1 MNRYPWWVNLLLAAV
16 LVLGVLFALP
26 NVYGTD
32 PALQVSGQRGRV
44 VDAEAQRQVREAL
57 QAAGLTPRAISATE
71 EGLTVR
77 FADTDQQLEAQDV
90 VRGRLGP
97 DYTVALNLVS
107 AAPDWLDAVGAQPMF
122 LGLDL
127 RGGVHFLL
135 EVDTAAAVRAAEDR
149 LVDDLRQLLREQRL
163 RYEWVRRVAEPG
175 GASGVEV
182 RLRADTDV
190 AQARQL
196 IERTHPELV
205 LETAADDAQRLIGRL
220 GDAYL
225 REVRR
230 LALQQNITTL
240 RNRVNELGVA
250 EPIVQQQGDSRIIVQ
265 LPGVQDTARAKEVLG
280 ATATLEF
287 KLVDEEHDLGA
298 ALAGRVPPGSRLYPM
313 REGGQILLKDRAIL
327 TGEYITD
334 AASGF
339 DQQSGGAVVH
349 VSLDGRGAGI
359 FERVTGDNIGRRL
372 AVVFIENK
380 TDTIRQPDGTLERRN
395 RRTEEVIT
403 APVIQDRLGR
413 RFQITGMDNARE
425 ARDLALLLR
434 AGSLAAPLAIVEE
447 RTVGPSLG
455 RENIDKG
462 ERAVLMALVLVVLF
476 MAVRYRTLGMIANV
490 ALAGNLVLI
499 VAVMSL
505 LQATLTLPG
514 IAGIVLTL
522 GMAVDANVLINE
534 RIREEL
540 RNGNSPQ
547 ASIAAG
553 YDRAFGTILDANVT
567 TLLAGLLLFIFG
579 SGPVKGFA
587 VTLSIGIVTTVFT
600 AVFVSRALVN
610 LIQPRGRRA
619 AAAARS

>member
-16 LVLGVLFALP
+16 LVLGALFALP

-32 PALQVSGQRGRV
+32 PALQISGQRGRV
-44 VDAEAQRQVREAL
+44 VDADAQREVSDAL
-57 QAAGLTPRAISATE
+57 QAAGLQARAIAITD

-90 VRGRLGP
+90 VRARLGS
-97 DYTVALNLVS
+97 DYTVALNLVP
-107 AAPDWLDAVGAQPMF
+107 AAPPWLGALGAQPMF

-163 RYEWVRRVAEPG
+163 RYEWARRVAEPDG
-175 GASGVEV
+175 SSAVEV

-190 AQARQL
+190 AQAQQL

-205 LETAADDAQRLIGRL
+205 VETASGDAQRLIGRL

-230 LALQQNITTL
+230 LALQQNMTTL

-250 EPIVQQQGDSRIIVQ
+250 EPVVQQQGDSRIIVQ

-287 KLVDEEHDLGA
+287 KLVDEEHDLGSA
-298 ALAGRVPPGSRLYPM
+298 VAGRVPPGSRLYPT
-313 REGGQILLKDRAIL
+313 RDGGQILLKDRAIL

-339 DQQSGGAVVH
+339 DQQSAGAVVH

-380 TDTIRQPDGTLERRN
+380 TDTVRQPDGTLERRN

-455 RENIDKG
+455 RENIEKG
-462 ERAVLMALVLVVLF
+462 ERAVLMALLLVVLF
-476 MAVRYRTLGMIANV
+476 MAVRYRTLGMMANV

-499 VAVMSL
+499 VAIMSL

-553 YDRAFGTILDANVT
+553 YARAFGTILDANVT

-619 AAAARS
+619 ASAARS

>member
-1 MNRYPWWVNLLLAAV
+1 MNRYPWWANLLIA
-16 LVLGVLFALP
+16 LVLALGGLYALP
-26 NVYGTD
+26 NLYGTD
-32 PALQVSGQRGRV
+32 PALQISGLRGRA
-44 VDAEAQRQVREAL
+44 VDAAVTEQITAAL
-57 QAAGLTPRAISATE
+57 KATNAPAKSVSLTDDGLT
-71 EGLTVR
+71 LR
-77 FADTDQQLEAQDV
+77 FADTDQQLKAQDA
-90 VRGRLGP
+90 VRAILGQ
-97 DYTVALNLVS
+97 DYTVALNLVP
-107 AAPDWLDAVGAQPMF
+107 AAPAWLSAIGAQPMF

-127 RGGVHFLL
+127 RGGVHFLM
-135 EVDTAAAVRAAEDR
+135 EVDTASAVRAAEER
-149 LVDDLRQLLREQRL
+149 LVDDLRQLLREDKL
-163 RYEWVRRVAEPG
+163 RYEWVRRVAEG
-175 GASGVEV
+175 EQSGVEL
-182 RLRADTDV
+182 RLRGAEDV
-190 AQARQL
+190 SRARAL
-196 IERTHPELV
+196 ITRSHPELV
-205 LETAADDAQRLIGRL
+205 IDTATDDGQRLIGRL
-220 GDAYL
+220 GDAY
-225 REVRR
+225 RIEVRR

-287 KLVDEEHDLGA
+287 KLVDEEHDLAA
-298 ALAGRVPPGSRLYPM
+298 ALAGRVPPGARLYPM
-313 REGGQILLKDRAIL
+313 RAGGQILVKDRAIL

-339 DQQSGGAVVH
+339 DQQNGGAVVH

-359 FERVTGDNIGRRL
+359 FERVTGENIGRRL

-380 TDTIRQPDGTLERRN
+380 TDTVRGADGKLERRS

-413 RFQITGMDNARE
+413 RFQITGMNNARE

-447 RTVGPSLG
+447 RTIGPSLG
-455 RENIDKG
+455 KENIDKG
-462 ERAVLMALVLVVLF
+462 VRAVIAALALVVLF
-476 MAVRYRTLGMIANV
+476 MAIRYHTLGMIADL
-490 ALAGNLVLI
+490 ALVGNLLLI
-499 VAVMSL
+499 LAIMSL

-534 RIREEL
+534 RVREER

-567 TLLAGLLLFIFG
+567 TLLAGVLLFIFG

-600 AVFVSRALVN
+600 AVFVSRAMVN

-619 AAAARS
+619 AAVARG

>member
-1 MNRYPWWVNLLLAAV
+1 MNRYPWWANLLLAAV

-32 PALQVSGQRGRV
+32 PALQISGQRGRV
-44 VDAEAQRQVREAL
+44 VDADAQREVSDAL
-57 QAAGLTPRAISATE
+57 QAAGLQARAIAITD

-90 VRGRLGP
+90 VRGRLGS
-97 DYTVALNLVS
+97 DYTVALNLVP

-149 LVDDLRQLLREQRL
+149 LVDDLRQLLREERL
-163 RYEWVRRVAEPG
+163 RYEWARRVAEPDG
-175 GASGVEV
+175 SSGVEV

-190 AQARQL
+190 AQAQQL

-205 LETAADDAQRLIGRL
+205 LETAAGDAQRLIGRL

-230 LALQQNITTL
+230 LALQQNMTTL

-250 EPIVQQQGDSRIIVQ
+250 EPVVQQQGDSRIIVQ

-298 ALAGRVPPGSRLYPM
+298 AVAGRVPPGSRLYPT
-313 REGGQILLKDRAIL
+313 RDGGQILLKDRAIL

-339 DQQSGGAVVH
+339 DQQSAGAVVH

-455 RENIDKG
+455 RENIEKG
-462 ERAVLMALVLVVLF
+462 ERAVLMALLLVVLF
-476 MAVRYRTLGMIANV
+476 MAVRYRTLGMMANI

-619 AAAARS
+619 AAARS

>member
-1 MNRYPWWVNLLLAAV
+1 MNRYPWWANLLIA
-16 LVLGVLFALP
+16 LVLAVGALYALP
-26 NVYGTD
+26 NWYGTD
-32 PALQVSGQRGRV
+32 PALQISGQRGRA
-44 VDAEAQRQVREAL
+44 VDAVTTEKITAAL
-57 QAAGLTPRAISATE
+57 KGVGVSPKLLTPSADGVT
-71 EGLTVR
+71 LR
-77 FADTDQQLEAQDV
+77 FVDTDQQLKAQDA
-90 VRGRLGP
+90 VRDALGQ
-97 DYTVALNLVS
+97 DYTVALNLVP
-107 AAPDWLDAVGAQPMF
+107 AAPLWLSGIGAQPMF

-127 RGGVHFLL
+127 RGGVHFLM
-135 EVDTAAAVRAAEDR
+135 EVDTASAVRAAEER
-149 LVDDLRQLLREQRL
+149 LVDDLRQLLREDKL
-163 RYEWVRRVAEPG
+163 RYEWVRRVAEG
-175 GASGVEV
+175 ETSGVEL
-182 RLRADTDV
+182 RLRAVADV
-190 AQARQL
+190 AKAQAL
-196 IERTHPELV
+196 IVRTHPELV
-205 LETAADDAQRLIGRL
+205 VDTAADDGQRLIGRL
-220 GDAYL
+220 GDPY
-225 REVRR
+225 RIEVRR

-287 KLVDEEHDLGA
+287 KLVDEEHDLSA
-298 ALAGRVPPGSRLYPM
+298 ALAGRVPPGSRLYPL
-313 REGGQILLKDRAIL
+313 RAGGQILIKDRAIL

-359 FERVTGDNIGRRL
+359 FERVTGENVGRRL
-372 AVVFIENK
+372 AVVFIENT
-380 TDTIRQPDGTLERRN
+380 TDTVRGADGKLERRS

-447 RTVGPSLG
+447 RTIGPSLG
-455 RENIDKG
+455 KENIEKG
-462 ERAVLMALVLVVLF
+462 ERAVLAALLLVVLF
-476 MAVRYRTLGMIANV
+476 MAIRYRTLGMIANL
-490 ALAGNLVLI
+490 ALVGNLLLI
-499 VAVMSL
+499 LAVMSL

-534 RIREEL
+534 RIREER

-553 YDRAFGTILDANVT
+553 YARAFGTILDANVT

-600 AVFVSRALVN
+600 AVFVTRAMVN
-610 LIQPRGRRA
+610 LIQPRARRV
-619 AAAARS
+619 AAAARG

>member
-1 MNRYPWWVNLLLAAV
+1 MNRYPWWANLLIA
-16 LVLGVLFALP
+16 LVLAVGALYALP
-26 NVYGTD
+26 NWYGTD
-32 PALQVSGQRGRV
+32 PALQISGQRGRA
-44 VDAEAQRQVREAL
+44 VDAVTTEKITAAL
-57 QAAGLTPRAISATE
+57 KGVGVSPKSLTPSADGVT
-71 EGLTVR
+71 LR
-77 FADTDQQLEAQDV
+77 FVDTDQQLKAQDA
-90 VRGRLGP
+90 VRAALGQ
-97 DYTVALNLVS
+97 DYTVALNLVP
-107 AAPDWLDAVGAQPMF
+107 AAPVWLSGLGAQPMF

-127 RGGVHFLL
+127 RGGVHFLM
-135 EVDTAAAVRAAEDR
+135 EVDTASAVRAAEER
-149 LVDDLRQLLREQRL
+149 LVDDLRQLLREDKL
-163 RYEWVRRVAEPG
+163 RYEWVRRVAEG
-175 GASGVEV
+175 ETSGVEL
-182 RLRADTDV
+182 RLRSVADV
-190 AQARQL
+190 AKAQAL
-196 IERTHPELV
+196 IVRTHPELV
-205 LETAADDAQRLIGRL
+205 VDTAADDGQRLIGRL
-220 GDAYL
+220 GDPY
-225 REVRR
+225 RIEVRR

-287 KLVDEEHDLGA
+287 KLVDEEHDLSA
-298 ALAGRVPPGSRLYPM
+298 ALAGRVPPGSRLYPL
-313 REGGQILLKDRAIL
+313 RAGGQILIKDRAIL

-359 FERVTGDNIGRRL
+359 FERVTGENVGRRL
-372 AVVFIENK
+372 AVVFIENT
-380 TDTIRQPDGTLERRN
+380 TDTVRGADGKLERRS

-447 RTVGPSLG
+447 RTIGPSLG
-455 RENIDKG
+455 KENIEKG
-462 ERAVLMALVLVVLF
+462 ERAVLAALLLVVLF
-476 MAVRYRTLGMIANV
+476 MAIRYRTLGLIANL
-490 ALAGNLVLI
+490 ALVGNLLLI
-499 VAVMSL
+499 LAVMSL

-534 RIREEL
+534 RIREEQ

-553 YDRAFGTILDANVT
+553 YARAFGTILDANVT

-600 AVFVSRALVN
+600 AVFVTRAMVN
-610 LIQPRGRRA
+610 LIQPRARRV
-619 AAAARS
+619 AAAARG

>member
-1 MNRYPWWVNLLLAAV
+1 MNRYPWWANLLIA
-16 LVLGVLFALP
+16 LVLLLGALYALP
-26 NVYGTD
+26 NLYGTD
-32 PALQVSGQRGRV
+32 PALQISGQRGRV
-44 VDAEAQRQVREAL
+44 VDDGTAQQVIAAL
-57 QAAGLTPRAISATE
+57 KAAGVPEKASALADGSLT
-71 EGLTVR
+71 LR
-77 FADTDQQLEAQDV
+77 FVDTDQQLKAQDA
-90 VRGRLGP
+90 VRDALGQ
-97 DYTVALNLVS
+97 DYTVALNLVP
-107 AAPDWLDAVGAQPMF
+107 AAPGWLTALRAQPMF

-127 RGGVHFLL
+127 RGGVHFLM
-135 EVDTAAAVRAAEDR
+135 EVDTASAVRAAEER
-149 LVDDLRQLLREQRL
+149 LVDDLRQSLREEKL
-163 RYEWVRRVAEPG
+163 RYEWVRRVAEG
-175 GASGVEV
+175 EASGVEL
-182 RLRADTDV
+182 RLRNADDV
-190 AQARQL
+190 AKARAL
-196 IERTHPELV
+196 IARTHAELV
-205 LETAADDAQRLIGRL
+205 VDTVGEDGQRLIGRL
-220 GDAYL
+220 SDPYRIEL
-225 REVRR
+225 RRM
-230 LALQQNITTL
+230 ALQQNITTL

-287 KLVDEEHDLGA
+287 KLVDEEHDLAG
-298 ALAGRVPPGSRLYPM
+298 ALAGRVPPGSRLYPL
-313 REGGQILLKDRAIL
+313 RAGGQILIKDRAIL

-349 VSLDGRGAGI
+349 VSLDARGASI
-359 FERVTGDNIGRRL
+359 FERVTGENVGRRL

-380 TDTIRQPDGTLERRN
+380 TDTVRIPDGTVERRN

-447 RTVGPSLG
+447 RTIGPSLG
-455 RENIDKG
+455 KENIDKG
-462 ERAVLMALVLVVLF
+462 VRAVIAALALVVLF
-476 MAVRYRTLGMIANV
+476 MAVRYRTLGMIANL
-490 ALAGNLVLI
+490 ALVGNLLLI
-499 VAVMSL
+499 LALMSL

-534 RIREEL
+534 RIREER

-553 YDRAFGTILDANVT
+553 YERAFGTILDANVT

-600 AVFVSRALVN
+600 AVFVTRAMVN
-610 LIQPRGRRA
+610 LIQPRARRA
-619 AAAARS
+619 TAAARS

>member
-1 MNRYPWWVNLLLAAV
+1 MNHYAWWKNLLIA
-16 LVLGVLFALP
+16 LVLLLGGLFALP
-26 NVYGTD
+26 NLYGTD
-32 PALQVSGQRGRV
+32 PALQISGLRGRGM
-44 VDAEAQRQVREAL
+44 DAATADQVTAAL
-57 QAAGLTPRAISATE
+57 KAGGVPHLGSTLTPES
-71 EGLTVR
+71 LTVR
-77 FADTDQQLEAQDV
+77 FADTNEQLRAQDTL
-90 VRGRLGP
+90 REKLGE
-97 DYTVALNLVS
+97 DFTVALNLVPAS
-107 AAPDWLDAVGAQPMF
+107 PQWLTALHAQPMF

-149 LVDDLRQLLREQRL
+149 LVDDLRQLLREDKL
-163 RYEWVRRVAEPG
+163 RYEWVRRFTDGEQTGIDLRMRAAGDMDKAE
-175 GASGVEV
+175 A
-182 RLRADTDV
+182 LI
-190 AQARQL
+190 ARS
-196 IERTHPELV
+196 HPELLV
-205 LETAADDAQRLIGRL
+205 EASADDSHRLIGRL
-220 GDAYL
+220 GDAYRL
-225 REVRR
+225 EVGR

-250 EPIVQQQGDSRIIVQ
+250 EPVVQQQGNSRIIVQ

-287 KLVDEEHDLGA
+287 KLVDEEHDLDA
-298 ALAGRVPPGSRLYPM
+298 ALAGRLPPGSRLYRM
-313 REGGQILLKDRAIL
+313 RDRGQILIKDRAIL

-334 AASGF
+334 ASSGF

-372 AVVFIENK
+372 AVVFIEQK
-380 TDTIRQPDGTLERRN
+380 SETVRQPDGRSV
-395 RRTEEVIT
+395 RRTSRSEEVIT

-413 RFQITGMDNARE
+413 RFQITGMESATE
-425 ARDLALLLR
+425 ARNLALLLR
-434 AGSLAAPLAIVEE
+434 AGALAAPLSIVEE

-455 RENIDKG
+455 KENIEKG
-462 ERAVLMALVLVVLF
+462 VRAVQAALLLVVLF
-476 MAVRYRTLGMIANV
+476 MAIRYRTLGMIANI
-490 ALAGNLVLI
+490 ALAGNVVLI
-499 VAVMSL
+499 LAVMSL

-534 RIREEL
+534 RIREER

-547 ASIAAG
+547 ASIASG
-553 YDRAFGTILDANVT
+553 YERAFGTILDANVT

-587 VTLSIGIVTTVFT
+587 VTLSIGIVTTMFT
-600 AVFVSRALVN
+600 AVLVTRAMVN

-619 AAAARS
+619 TAIARS

>member
-1 MNRYPWWVNLLLAAV
+1 MNRYPWWANLLIA
-16 LVLGVLFALP
+16 LVLAVGALYALP
-26 NVYGTD
+26 NWYGTD
-32 PALQVSGQRGRV
+32 PALQVSGQRGRA
-44 VDAEAQRQVREAL
+44 VDAVATEKITAAL
-57 QAAGLTPRAISATE
+57 KAAGVAPKSLTPSA
-71 EGLTVR
+71 EGLTLR
-77 FADTDQQLEAQDV
+77 FADTEQQLKAQDA
-90 VRGRLGP
+90 VRDALGQ
-97 DYTVALNLVS
+97 DYTVAVNLVP
-107 AAPDWLDAVGAQPMF
+107 AAPAWLARIGAQPMF

-127 RGGVHFLL
+127 RGGVHFLM
-135 EVDTAAAVRAAEDR
+135 EVDTASAVRAAEER
-149 LVDDLRQLLREQRL
+149 LVDDLRQLLREEKL
-163 RYEWVRRVAEPG
+163 RYEWVRRVAEG
-175 GASGVEV
+175 DTSGVEL
-182 RLRADTDV
+182 RLRSAADV
-190 AQARQL
+190 AKAQAL
-196 IERTHPELV
+196 VARTHPELV
-205 LETAADDAQRLIGRL
+205 VDTAAEDGQRLIGRL
-220 GDAYL
+220 GDPY
-225 REVRR
+225 RIEVRR

-287 KLVDEEHDLGA
+287 KLVDEEHDLAG
-298 ALAGRVPPGSRLYPM
+298 ALAGRVPPGSRLYPL
-313 REGGQILLKDRAIL
+313 RAGGQILIKDRAIL

-349 VSLDGRGAGI
+349 VSLDARGASI
-359 FERVTGDNIGRRL
+359 FERVTGENVGRRL

-380 TDTIRQPDGTLERRN
+380 TDTVRKPDGSVERRN

-447 RTVGPSLG
+447 RTIGPSLG
-455 RENIDKG
+455 KENIDKG
-462 ERAVLMALVLVVLF
+462 VRAVIAALALVVLF
-476 MAVRYRTLGMIANV
+476 MAVRYRTLGMIANL
-490 ALAGNLVLI
+490 ALVGNLLLI
-499 VAVMSL
+499 LALMSL

-534 RIREEL
+534 RIREER

-553 YDRAFGTILDANVT
+553 YERAFGTILDANVT

-600 AVFVSRALVN
+600 AVFVTRAMVN
-610 LIQPRGRRA
+610 LIQPRARRA
-619 AAAARS
+619 TAAARS

>member
-1 MNRYPWWVNLLLAAV
+1 MNRYPWWANLLIA
-16 LVLGVLFALP
+16 LVLLLGALYALP
-26 NVYGTD
+26 NLYGTD
-32 PALQVSGQRGRV
+32 PALQISGQRGRV
-44 VDAEAQRQVREAL
+44 VDEGAAQQVSGAL
-57 QAAGLTPRAISATE
+57 KAAGVPEKASALAEGSLT
-71 EGLTVR
+71 LR
-77 FADTDQQLEAQDV
+77 FADTDQQLKAQDA
-90 VRGRLGP
+90 VRDTLGQ
-97 DYTVALNLVS
+97 DYTVALNLVP
-107 AAPDWLDAVGAQPMF
+107 AAPGWLTALRAQPMF

-127 RGGVHFLL
+127 RGGMHFLM
-135 EVDTAAAVRAAEDR
+135 EVDTASAVRAAEDR
-149 LVDDLRQLLREQRL
+149 LVDDLRQLLREDRL
-163 RYEWVRRVAEPG
+163 RYEWVRRVAEG
-175 GASGVEV
+175 ETSGVEL
-182 RLRADTDV
+182 RLRNADDV
-190 AQARQL
+190 GKAEAL
-196 IERTHPELV
+196 IGRTHAELV
-205 LETAADDAQRLIGRL
+205 LDASGEDRQRLIGRL
-220 GDAYL
+220 SDPYRL
-225 REVRR
+225 ELRR

-287 KLVDEEHDLGA
+287 KLVDEEHDLAG
-298 ALAGRVPPGSRLYPM
+298 ALAGRVPPGSRLYPL
-313 REGGQILLKDRAIL
+313 RAGGQILLKDRAIL

-380 TDTIRQPDGTLERRN
+380 TDTVRKPDGTLERRN

-434 AGSLAAPLAIVEE
+434 AGSLAAPLTIVEE
-447 RTVGPSLG
+447 RTIGPSLG
-455 RENIDKG
+455 KENIDKG
-462 ERAVLMALVLVVLF
+462 ERAVIAALALVVLF
-476 MAVRYRTLGMIANV
+476 MGVRYRTLGMIANL
-490 ALAGNLVLI
+490 ALVGNLVLI
-499 VAVMSL
+499 LAVMSL

-534 RIREEL
+534 RIREER

-553 YDRAFGTILDANVT
+553 YERAFGTILDANVT

-600 AVFVSRALVN
+600 AVFVTRAMVN
-610 LIQPRGRRA
+610 LIQPRARRA
-619 AAAARS
+619 TAAARS

>member
-1 MNRYPWWVNLLLAAV
+1 MNRYPWWANLTIALAV
-16 LVLGVLFALP
+16 LLGALYALP
-26 NVYGTD
+26 NLYGTD

-44 VDAEAQRQVREAL
+44 VDDATVKQIDAAL
-57 QAAGLTPRAISATE
+57 VAAGVPAKAHTLAAENLT
-71 EGLTVR
+71 LR
-77 FADTDQQLEAQDV
+77 FADTDQQLKAQDA
-90 VRGRLGP
+90 VRAALGS
-97 DYTVALNLVS
+97 DFTVALNLVP
-107 AAPDWLDAVGAQPMF
+107 AAPAWLAAIHAQPMF

-127 RGGVHFLL
+127 RGGVHFLM
-135 EVDTAAAVRAAEDR
+135 EVDTASAVRAAEDR
-149 LVDDLRQLLREQRL
+149 LVDDLRQSLREQKL
-163 RYEWVRRVAEPG
+163 RYEWVRRVADGERG
-175 GASGVEV
+175 GLE
-182 RLRADTDV
+182 LRMRDADDV
-190 AQARQL
+190 AKARSL
-196 IERTHPELV
+196 IGRTHTELV
-205 LETAADDAQRLIGRL
+205 LETAADDPQRLIGRL
-220 GDAYL
+220 SDPYRIEL
-225 REVRR
+225 RRN
-230 LALQQNITTL
+230 ALQQNIITL

-287 KLVDEEHDLGA
+287 KLVDEDHDPA
-298 ALAGRVPPGSRLYPM
+298 AAAAGRVPPGSRLYPL
-313 REGGQILLKDRAIL
+313 RAGGQILLKDRAIL

-339 DQQSGGAVVH
+339 NQQSGGAVVN
-349 VSLDGRGAGI
+349 VSLDSRGAGI
-359 FERVTGDNIGRRL
+359 FERVTGDNIGHRL

-380 TDTIRQPDGTLERRN
+380 TDTVRKPDGTVERRN
-395 RRTEEVIT
+395 QRTEEVIT

-413 RFQITGMDNARE
+413 RFQITGMSNARE

-455 RENIDKG
+455 KENIDKG
-462 ERAVLMALVLVVLF
+462 VRAVIAALALVVLF
-476 MAVRYRTLGMIANV
+476 MGVRYRTLGMIANLALV
-490 ALAGNLVLI
+490 ANLLLILAL
-499 VAVMSL
+499 MSL

-534 RIREEL
+534 RIREER
-540 RNGNSPQ
+540 RNGNSPR

-553 YDRAFGTILDANVT
+553 YERAFGTILDANIT

-579 SGPVKGFA
+579 TGSVKGFA
-587 VTLSIGIVTTVFT
+587 ITLSIGIVTTVFT
-600 AVFVSRALVN
+600 AVFVTRAMVN

-619 AAAARS
+619 GAPARS

>member
-1 MNRYPWWVNLLLAAV
+1 
-16 LVLGVLFALP
+16 
-26 NVYGTD
+26 
-32 PALQVSGQRGRV
+32 
-44 VDAEAQRQVREAL
+44 VDAATIERIKTAL
-57 QAAGLTPRAISATE
+57 NAANVVAKSISQGEDGIT
-71 EGLTVR
+71 LR
-77 FADTDQQLEAQDV
+77 FADTDQQLKAQDT
-90 VRGRLGP
+90 VRDTLGQ
-97 DYTVALNLVS
+97 DYTVALNLVP
-107 AAPDWLDAVGAQPMF
+107 AAPVWLSKLRAQPMF

-127 RGGVHFLL
+127 RGGVHFLM
-135 EVDTAAAVRAAEDR
+135 EVDTASAVRAAEDR
-149 LVDDLRQLLREQRL
+149 LVDDLRLLLREDKL
-163 RYEWVRRVAEPG
+163 RYEWVRRVAQG
-175 GASGVEV
+175 DASGVEV
-182 RLRADTDV
+182 RLRSADDV
-190 AQARQL
+190 AKARAL

-205 LETAADDAQRLIGRL
+205 VDKAADNEMRLLGRL
-220 GDAYL
+220 GDAY
-225 REVRR
+225 RIEVRR

-287 KLVDEEHDLGA
+287 KLVDEEHDLAG
-298 ALAGRVPPGSRLYPM
+298 ALAGRVPPGSRLYPL
-313 REGGQILLKDRAIL
+313 RAGGQILIKDRAIL

-359 FERVTGDNIGRRL
+359 FERVTGENIGRRL
-372 AVVFIENK
+372 AVVFIENT
-380 TDTIRQPDGTLERRN
+380 TDTVRGADGKLERRN

-455 RENIDKG
+455 KENIDKG
-462 ERAVLMALVLVVLF
+462 VRAVIAALALVVLF
-476 MAVRYRTLGMIANV
+476 MAIRYRTLGMIANL
-490 ALAGNLVLI
+490 ALVGNLLLI
-499 VAVMSL
+499 LAIMSL

-534 RIREEL
+534 RIREER

-553 YDRAFGTILDANVT
+553 YERAFGTILDANVT
-567 TLLAGLLLFIFG
+567 TLLAGVLLFIFG

-600 AVFVSRALVN
+600 AVFVTRAMVN
-610 LIQPRGRRA
+610 LIQPRGRRVALA
-619 AAAARS
+619 AKG

>member
-1 MNRYPWWVNLLLAAV
+1 MNRYPWWANLLIA
-16 LVLGVLFALP
+16 LVLALGALYALP
-26 NVYGTD
+26 NLYGTD
-32 PALQVSGQRGRV
+32 PALQISGQRGRV
-44 VDAEAQRQVREAL
+44 VDDGTARQVIAAL
-57 QAAGLTPRAISATE
+57 KAAGVPEKASALADGSLT
-71 EGLTVR
+71 LR
-77 FADTDQQLEAQDV
+77 FADTDQQLKAQDA
-90 VRGRLGP
+90 VRDALGQ
-97 DYTVALNLVS
+97 DYTVALNLVP
-107 AAPDWLDAVGAQPMF
+107 AAPGWLTALRAQPMF

-127 RGGVHFLL
+127 RGGVHFLM
-135 EVDTAAAVRAAEDR
+135 EVDTASAVRAAEER
-149 LVDDLRQLLREQRL
+149 LVDDLRQLLREEKL
-163 RYEWVRRVAEPG
+163 RYEWVRRVAEG
-175 GASGVEV
+175 EASGVEL
-182 RLRADTDV
+182 RLRNADDV
-190 AQARQL
+190 AKARAL
-196 IERTHPELV
+196 IARTHAELV
-205 LETAADDAQRLIGRL
+205 VDTVGEDGQRLIGRL
-220 GDAYL
+220 GDPYRIEL
-225 REVRR
+225 RRM
-230 LALQQNITTL
+230 ALQQNITTL

-287 KLVDEEHDLGA
+287 KLVDEEHDLAG
-298 ALAGRVPPGSRLYPM
+298 ALAGRVPPGSRLYPL
-313 REGGQILLKDRAIL
+313 RAGGQILIKDRAIL

-349 VSLDGRGAGI
+349 VSLDARGAGI
-359 FERVTGDNIGRRL
+359 FERVTGENVGRRL

-380 TDTIRQPDGTLERRN
+380 TDTVRKPDGSVERRN

-455 RENIDKG
+455 KENIDKG
-462 ERAVLMALVLVVLF
+462 VRAVIAALALVVLF
-476 MAVRYRTLGMIANV
+476 MAVRYRTLGLIANL
-490 ALAGNLVLI
+490 ALVGNLLLI
-499 VAVMSL
+499 LALMSL

-534 RIREEL
+534 RIREER

-553 YDRAFGTILDANVT
+553 YERAFGTILDANIT

-600 AVFVSRALVN
+600 AVFVTRAMVN
-610 LIQPRGRRA
+610 LIQPRARRA
-619 AAAARS
+619 TAAARS

>member
-1 MNRYPWWVNLLLAAV
+1 MNRYPWWANLLIA
-16 LVLGVLFALP
+16 LVLLLGALYALP
-26 NVYGTD
+26 NLYGTD
-32 PALQVSGQRGRV
+32 PALQISGQRGRV
-44 VDAEAQRQVREAL
+44 VDEGAAQQVSGAL
-57 QAAGLTPRAISATE
+57 KAAGVPEKASALAEGSLT
-71 EGLTVR
+71 LR
-77 FADTDQQLEAQDV
+77 FADTDQQLKAQDA
-90 VRGRLGP
+90 VRDTLGQ
-97 DYTVALNLVS
+97 DYTVALNLVP
-107 AAPDWLDAVGAQPMF
+107 AAPGWLTALRAQPMF

-127 RGGVHFLL
+127 RGGVHFLM
-135 EVDTAAAVRAAEDR
+135 EVDTASAVRAAEDR
-149 LVDDLRQLLREQRL
+149 LVDDLRQLLREDRL
-163 RYEWVRRVAEPG
+163 RYEWVRRVAEG
-175 GASGVEV
+175 ETSGVEL
-182 RLRADTDV
+182 RLRNADDV
-190 AQARQL
+190 GKAEAL
-196 IERTHPELV
+196 IGRTHAELV
-205 LETAADDAQRLIGRL
+205 LDASGEDRQRLIGRL
-220 GDAYL
+220 SDPYRL
-225 REVRR
+225 ELRR

-287 KLVDEEHDLGA
+287 KLVDEEHDLAGA
-298 ALAGRVPPGSRLYPM
+298 VAGRVPPGSRLYPL
-313 REGGQILLKDRAIL
+313 RAGGQILLKDRAIL

-380 TDTIRQPDGTLERRN
+380 TDTVRKPDGTLERRN

-434 AGSLAAPLAIVEE
+434 AGSLAAPLTIVEE
-447 RTVGPSLG
+447 RTIGPSLG
-455 RENIDKG
+455 KENIDKG
-462 ERAVLMALVLVVLF
+462 ERAVIAALALVVLF
-476 MAVRYRTLGMIANV
+476 MGVRYRTLGMIANL
-490 ALAGNLVLI
+490 ALVGNLVLI
-499 VAVMSL
+499 LAVMSL

-534 RIREEL
+534 RIREER

-553 YDRAFGTILDANVT
+553 YERAFGTILDANVT

-600 AVFVSRALVN
+600 AVFVTRAMVN
-610 LIQPRGRRA
+610 LIQPRARRA
-619 AAAARS
+619 TAAARS

>member
-1 MNRYPWWVNLLLAAV
+1 
-16 LVLGVLFALP
+16 
-26 NVYGTD
+26 
-32 PALQVSGQRGRV
+32 
-44 VDAEAQRQVREAL
+44 
-57 QAAGLTPRAISATE
+57 
-71 EGLTVR
+71 
-77 FADTDQQLEAQDV
+77 
-90 VRGRLGP
+90 
-97 DYTVALNLVS
+97 
-107 AAPDWLDAVGAQPMF
+107 MF

-127 RGGVHFLL
+127 RGGVHFLM
-135 EVDTAAAVRAAEDR
+135 EVDTASAVRAAEER
-149 LVDDLRQLLREQRL
+149 LVDDLRQLLREEKL
-163 RYEWVRRVAEPG
+163 RYEWVRRVAEG
-175 GASGVEV
+175 ETSGVEL
-182 RLRADTDV
+182 RLRSAADV
-190 AQARQL
+190 AKAQAL
-196 IERTHPELV
+196 IARTHPQLV
-205 LETAADDAQRLIGRL
+205 VDTAADDGQRLIGRL
-220 GDAYL
+220 GDPY
-225 REVRR
+225 RIEVRR

-287 KLVDEEHDLGA
+287 KLVDEEHDLAA
-298 ALAGRVPPGSRLYPM
+298 ALAGRVPPGSRLYPL
-313 REGGQILLKDRAIL
+313 RTGGQILIKDRAIL

-359 FERVTGDNIGRRL
+359 FERVTGENVGRRL
-372 AVVFIENK
+372 AVVFIENT
-380 TDTIRQPDGTLERRN
+380 TDTVRGADGKLERRS

-447 RTVGPSLG
+447 RTIGPSLG
-455 RENIDKG
+455 KENIEKG
-462 ERAVLMALVLVVLF
+462 ERAVLAALLLVVLF
-476 MAVRYRTLGMIANV
+476 MAIRYRTLGLIANL
-490 ALAGNLVLI
+490 ALVGNLLLI
-499 VAVMSL
+499 LAIMSL

-534 RIREEL
+534 RIREER

-553 YDRAFGTILDANVT
+553 YERAFGTILDANVT

-600 AVFVSRALVN
+600 AVFVTRAMVN
-610 LIQPRGRRA
+610 LIQPRARRTA
-619 AAAARS
+619 VAVRG

>member
-1 MNRYPWWVNLLLAAV
+1 MNRYPWWANALIA
-16 LVLGVLFALP
+16 LVLALGALYALP
-26 NVYGTD
+26 NLYGTD
-32 PALQVSGQRGRV
+32 PALQISGLRGRA
-44 VDAEAQRQVREAL
+44 VDA
-57 QAAGLTPRAISATE
+57 AAIEQISAALKAADVTPKSLMPTE
-71 EGLTVR
+71 GGLTVR
-77 FADTDQQLEAQDV
+77 FVDTDQQLKAQDA
-90 VRGRLGP
+90 VRDALMR
-97 DYTVALNLVS
+97 DYTVALNLVP
-107 AAPDWLDAVGAQPMF
+107 AAPAWLVALRAQPMF

-127 RGGVHFLL
+127 RGGVHFLM
-135 EVDTAAAVRAAEDR
+135 EVDTASAVRAAEDR
-149 LVDDLRQLLREQRL
+149 LVDDLRLLLREDKL
-163 RYEWVRRVAEPG
+163 RYEWVRRVAQG
-175 GASGVEV
+175 DTSGVEV
-182 RLRADTDV
+182 RLRSGDDV
-190 AQARQL
+190 AKAQTL

-205 LETAADDAQRLIGRL
+205 IDTSADDGLRLIGRL
-220 GDAYL
+220 GDAY
-225 REVRR
+225 RIEVRR

-287 KLVDEEHDLGA
+287 KLVDEEHDLAG
-298 ALAGRVPPGSRLYPM
+298 ALAGRVPPGARLYPL
-313 REGGQILLKDRAIL
+313 RAGGQILIKDRAIL

-359 FERVTGDNIGRRL
+359 FERVTGENIGRRL
-372 AVVFIENK
+372 AVVFIENT
-380 TDTIRQPDGTLERRN
+380 TDTVRASDGTLKRRN

-447 RTVGPSLG
+447 RTIGPSLG
-455 RENIDKG
+455 KENIEKG
-462 ERAVLMALVLVVLF
+462 ERAVLAALLLVVLF
-476 MAVRYRTLGMIANV
+476 MGIRYRTLGMIANI
-490 ALAGNLVLI
+490 ALVGNLLLI
-499 VAVMSL
+499 MAVMSL

-534 RIREEL
+534 RIREER

-553 YDRAFGTILDANVT
+553 YERAFGTILDANVT
-567 TLLAGLLLFIFG
+567 TLLAGVLLFIFG
-579 SGPVKGFA
+579 TGPVKGFA
-587 VTLSIGIVTTVFT
+587 VTLSIGIVTTLFT
-600 AVFVSRALVN
+600 AVFVTRAMVN
-610 LIQPRGRRA
+610 LIQPRGRRSA
-619 AAAARS
+619 AAVGG

>member
-1 MNRYPWWVNLLLAAV
+1 MNRYPWWANALIA
-16 LVLGVLFALP
+16 LVLALGALYALP
-26 NVYGTD
+26 NLYGTD
-32 PALQVSGQRGRV
+32 PALQISGLRGRA
-44 VDAEAQRQVREAL
+44 VDA
-57 QAAGLTPRAISATE
+57 AAIEQISAALKAADVTPKSLMPTE
-71 EGLTVR
+71 GGLTVR
-77 FADTDQQLEAQDV
+77 FVDTDQQLKAQDA
-90 VRGRLGP
+90 VRDALMR
-97 DYTVALNLVS
+97 DYTVALNLVP
-107 AAPDWLDAVGAQPMF
+107 AAPAWLVALRAQPMF

-127 RGGVHFLL
+127 RGGVHFLM
-135 EVDTAAAVRAAEDR
+135 EVDTASAVRAAEDR
-149 LVDDLRQLLREQRL
+149 LVDDLRLLLREDKL
-163 RYEWVRRVAEPG
+163 RYEWVRRVAQG
-175 GASGVEV
+175 DTSGVEV
-182 RLRADTDV
+182 RLRSGDDV
-190 AQARQL
+190 AKAQTL

-205 LETAADDAQRLIGRL
+205 VDTSADDGLRLVGRL
-220 GDAYL
+220 GDAY
-225 REVRR
+225 RIEVRR

-287 KLVDEEHDLGA
+287 KLVDEEHDLAG
-298 ALAGRVPPGSRLYPM
+298 ALAGRVPPGARLYPL
-313 REGGQILLKDRAIL
+313 RAGGQILIKDRAIL

-359 FERVTGDNIGRRL
+359 FERVTGENIGRRL
-372 AVVFIENK
+372 AVVFIENT
-380 TDTIRQPDGTLERRN
+380 TDTVRGSDGTLKRRN

-447 RTVGPSLG
+447 RTIGPSLG
-455 RENIDKG
+455 KENIEKG
-462 ERAVLMALVLVVLF
+462 ERAVLAALLLVVLF
-476 MAVRYRTLGMIANV
+476 MGIRYRTLGMIANI
-490 ALAGNLVLI
+490 ALVGNLLLI
-499 VAVMSL
+499 MAVMSL

-534 RIREEL
+534 RIREER

-553 YDRAFGTILDANVT
+553 YERAFGTILDANVT
-567 TLLAGLLLFIFG
+567 TLLAGVLLFIFG
-579 SGPVKGFA
+579 TGPVKGFA
-587 VTLSIGIVTTVFT
+587 VTLSIGIVTTLFT
-600 AVFVSRALVN
+600 AVFVTRAMVN
-610 LIQPRGRRA
+610 LIQPRGRRSA
-619 AAAARS
+619 AAVGG

>member
-1 MNRYPWWVNLLLAAV
+1 MNRYPWWANLLIAV
-16 LVLGVLFALP
+16 ALLLGALYALP
-26 NVYGTD
+26 NLYGTD
-32 PALQVSGQRGRV
+32 PALQVSGQRGGV
-44 VDAEAQRQVREAL
+44 VDDGTAQRIAAAL
-57 QAAGLTPRAISATE
+57 KAAGVPEKASALADGSLT
-71 EGLTVR
+71 LR
-77 FADTDQQLEAQDV
+77 FVDTDQQLKAQDA
-90 VRGRLGP
+90 VREALGP
-97 DYTVALNLVS
+97 DYTVALNLVP
-107 AAPDWLDAVGAQPMF
+107 AAPAWLTALRAQPMF

-127 RGGVHFLL
+127 RGGVHFLM
-135 EVDTAAAVRAAEDR
+135 EVDTASAVRAAEER
-149 LVDDLRQLLREQRL
+149 LVDDLRQLLREDKL
-163 RYEWVRRVAEPG
+163 RYEWVRRVAEG
-175 GASGVEV
+175 ETGGVEL
-182 RLRADTDV
+182 RLRNAEDLGR
-190 AQARQL
+190 AEAL
-196 IERTHPELV
+196 IARTHAELV
-205 LETAADDAQRLIGRL
+205 LDGSADDSHRLVGRL
-220 GDAYL
+220 SDPYRIEL
-225 REVRR
+225 RRM
-230 LALQQNITTL
+230 ALQQNITTL

-287 KLVDEEHDLGA
+287 KLVDEEHDLAG
-298 ALAGRVPPGSRLYPM
+298 ALAGRVPPGSRLYPL
-313 REGGQILLKDRAIL
+313 RAGGQILIKDRAIL

-349 VSLDGRGAGI
+349 VSLDARGASI
-359 FERVTGDNIGRRL
+359 FERVTGENVGRRL

-380 TDTIRQPDGTLERRN
+380 TDTVRQADGTLERRN

-447 RTVGPSLG
+447 RTIGPSLG
-455 RENIDKG
+455 KENIDKG
-462 ERAVLMALVLVVLF
+462 ARAVVAALALVVLF
-476 MAVRYRTLGMIANV
+476 MAVRYRTLGMIANI
-490 ALAGNLVLI
+490 ALVGNLLLI
-499 VAVMSL
+499 LAVMSL

-534 RIREEL
+534 RIREER

-553 YDRAFGTILDANVT
+553 YERAFGTILDANVT

-600 AVFVSRALVN
+600 AVFVTRAMVN
-610 LIQPRGRRA
+610 LIQPRARRA
-619 AAAARS
+619 TAAARS

>member
-1 MNRYPWWVNLLLAAV
+1 MNRYPWWANLLIA
-16 LVLGVLFALP
+16 LVLAVGALYALP
-26 NVYGTD
+26 NWYGTD

-44 VDAEAQRQVREAL
+44 VDAATTEKITAAL
-57 QAAGLTPRAISATE
+57 AAAGVSPKSLTSSAD
-71 EGLTVR
+71 GLTLR
-77 FADTDQQLEAQDV
+77 FADTEQQLKAQDA
-90 VRGRLGP
+90 VRDTLGQ
-97 DYTVALNLVS
+97 DYTVAVNLVP
-107 AAPDWLDAVGAQPMF
+107 AAPPWLSRIGAQPMF

-127 RGGVHFLL
+127 RGGVHFLM
-135 EVDTAAAVRAAEDR
+135 EVDTASAVRAAEER
-149 LVDDLRQLLREQRL
+149 LVDDLRQLLREEKL
-163 RYEWVRRVAEPG
+163 RYEWVRRVAEG
-175 GASGVEV
+175 DTSGVEL
-182 RLRADTDV
+182 RLRAAADV
-190 AQARQL
+190 AKAQAL
-196 IERTHPELV
+196 IARTHPQLV
-205 LETAADDAQRLIGRL
+205 VDTAAEDGQRLIGRL
-220 GDAYL
+220 GDPY
-225 REVRR
+225 RIEVRR

-287 KLVDEEHDLGA
+287 KLVDEEHDLSG
-298 ALAGRVPPGSRLYPM
+298 ALAGRVPPGSRLYPL
-313 REGGQILLKDRAIL
+313 RAGGQILIKDRAIL

-359 FERVTGDNIGRRL
+359 FERVTGENIGRRL
-372 AVVFIENK
+372 AVVFIENT
-380 TDTIRQPDGTLERRN
+380 TDSVRRPDGTLERRS

-447 RTVGPSLG
+447 RTIGPSLG
-455 RENIDKG
+455 KENIDKG
-462 ERAVLMALVLVVLF
+462 VRAVLAALLLVVLF
-476 MAVRYRTLGMIANV
+476 MAIRYRTLGLIANL
-490 ALAGNLVLI
+490 ALVGNLLLI
-499 VAVMSL
+499 LAIMSL

-534 RIREEL
+534 RIREER

-547 ASIAAG
+547 ASIVAG
-553 YDRAFGTILDANVT
+553 YERAFGTILDANVT

-600 AVFVSRALVN
+600 AVFVTRAMVN
-610 LIQPRGRRA
+610 LIQPRGRRTA
-619 AAAARS
+619 VAVRG

>member
-1 MNRYPWWVNLLLAAV
+1 MNRYPWWANLLIA
-16 LVLGVLFALP
+16 LVLALGALYALP
-26 NVYGTD
+26 NLYGTD
-32 PALQVSGQRGRV
+32 PALQISGQRGRA
-44 VDAEAQRQVREAL
+44 VDAATIERIKTAL
-57 QAAGLTPRAISATE
+57 NAANAAAKSISQGEDGVT
-71 EGLTVR
+71 LR
-77 FADTDQQLEAQDV
+77 FADTDQQLKAQDT
-90 VRGRLGP
+90 VRDTLGQ
-97 DYTVALNLVS
+97 DYTVALNLVP
-107 AAPDWLDAVGAQPMF
+107 AAPAWLSAIRAQPMF

-127 RGGVHFLL
+127 RGGVHFLM
-135 EVDTAAAVRAAEDR
+135 EVDTASAVRAAEDR
-149 LVDDLRQLLREQRL
+149 LVDDLRLLLREDKL
-163 RYEWVRRVAEPG
+163 RYEWVRRVAEG
-175 GASGVEV
+175 DDASGVEL
-182 RLRADTDV
+182 RLRSADDV
-190 AQARQL
+190 AKARAL
-196 IERTHPELV
+196 ILRTHPELV
-205 LETAADDAQRLIGRL
+205 VDKAADDELRLVGRF
-220 GDAYL
+220 GDAY
-225 REVRR
+225 RIEVRR

-287 KLVDEEHDLGA
+287 KLVDEEHDLAG
-298 ALAGRVPPGSRLYPM
+298 ALAGRVPPGSRLYPL
-313 REGGQILLKDRAIL
+313 RAGGQILIKDRAIL

-359 FERVTGDNIGRRL
+359 FERVTGENVGRRL
-372 AVVFIENK
+372 AVVFIENT
-380 TDTIRQPDGTLERRN
+380 TDTVRGADGKLERRN

-413 RFQITGMDNARE
+413 RFQITGMENARE

-455 RENIDKG
+455 KENIDKG
-462 ERAVLMALVLVVLF
+462 ERAVLAALLLVVLF
-476 MAVRYRTLGMIANV
+476 MAIRYRTLGMIANL
-490 ALAGNLVLI
+490 ALVGNLLLI
-499 VAVMSL
+499 LAIMSL

-534 RIREEL
+534 RIREER
-540 RNGNSPQ
+540 RNGNTPQ

-553 YDRAFGTILDANVT
+553 YERAFGTILDANVT
-567 TLLAGLLLFIFG
+567 TLLAGVLLFIFG

-600 AVFVSRALVN
+600 AVFVTRAMVN
-610 LIQPRGRRA
+610 LIQPRGRRVAVA
-619 AAAARS
+619 AKG

>member
-1 MNRYPWWVNLLLAAV
+1 MNHYAWWKNLLIA
-16 LVLGVLFALP
+16 LVLLLGGLFALP
-26 NVYGTD
+26 NLYGTD
-32 PALQVSGQRGRV
+32 PALQISGLRGRGM
-44 VDAEAQRQVREAL
+44 DAATADQVTAAL
-57 QAAGLTPRAISATE
+57 KAGGVPHLGSTLTPES
-71 EGLTVR
+71 LTVR
-77 FADTDQQLEAQDV
+77 FADTNEQLRAQDTL
-90 VRGRLGP
+90 REKLGE
-97 DYTVALNLVS
+97 DFTVALNLVPAS
-107 AAPDWLDAVGAQPMF
+107 PQWLTALHAQPMF

-149 LVDDLRQLLREQRL
+149 LVDDLRQLLREDKL
-163 RYEWVRRVAEPG
+163 RYEWVRRFTDGEQTGIDLRMRAAGDMDKAE
-175 GASGVEV
+175 A
-182 RLRADTDV
+182 LI
-190 AQARQL
+190 ARS
-196 IERTHPELV
+196 HPELLV
-205 LETAADDAQRLIGRL
+205 EASADDSHRLIGRL
-220 GDAYL
+220 GDAYRL
-225 REVRR
+225 EVGR

-250 EPIVQQQGDSRIIVQ
+250 EPVVQQQGNSRIIVQ

-287 KLVDEEHDLGA
+287 KLVDEEHDLDA
-298 ALAGRVPPGSRLYPM
+298 ALAGRLPPGSRLYRM
-313 REGGQILLKDRAIL
+313 RDRGQILIKDRAIL

-334 AASGF
+334 ASSGF

-372 AVVFIENK
+372 AVVFIEQK
-380 TDTIRQPDGTLERRN
+380 SETVRQPDGRSV
-395 RRTEEVIT
+395 RRTSRSEEVIT

-413 RFQITGMDNARE
+413 RFQITGMESATE
-425 ARDLALLLR
+425 ARNLALLLR
-434 AGSLAAPLAIVEE
+434 AGALAAPLSIVEE

-455 RENIDKG
+455 KENIEKG
-462 ERAVLMALVLVVLF
+462 VRAVQAALLLVVLF
-476 MAVRYRTLGMIANV
+476 MAIRYRTLGMIANI
-490 ALAGNLVLI
+490 ALAGNLLLI
-499 VAVMSL
+499 LAVMSL

-534 RIREEL
+534 RIREER

-547 ASIAAG
+547 ASIASG
-553 YDRAFGTILDANVT
+553 YERAFGTILDANVT

-587 VTLSIGIVTTVFT
+587 VTLSIGIVTTMFT
-600 AVFVSRALVN
+600 AVLVTRAMVN

-619 AAAARS
+619 TAIARS

>member
-1 MNRYPWWVNLLLAAV
+1 MNRHPCWANLLIA
-16 LVLGVLFALP
+16 LVLLLGALYALP
-26 NVYGTD
+26 NLYGTD
-32 PALQVSGQRGRV
+32 PALQISGQRGRV
-44 VDAEAQRQVREAL
+44 VDEGAAQQVSGAL
-57 QAAGLTPRAISATE
+57 KAAGVPEKASALAEGSLT
-71 EGLTVR
+71 LR
-77 FADTDQQLEAQDV
+77 FADTDQQLKAQDA
-90 VRGRLGP
+90 VRDTLGQ
-97 DYTVALNLVS
+97 DYTVALNLVP
-107 AAPDWLDAVGAQPMF
+107 AAPGWLTALRAQPMF

-127 RGGVHFLL
+127 RGGVHFLM
-135 EVDTAAAVRAAEDR
+135 EVDTASAVRAAEDR
-149 LVDDLRQLLREQRL
+149 LVDDLRQLLREDRL
-163 RYEWVRRVAEPG
+163 RYEWVRRVAEG
-175 GASGVEV
+175 ETSGVEL
-182 RLRADTDV
+182 RLRNADDV
-190 AQARQL
+190 GKAEAL
-196 IERTHPELV
+196 IGRTHAELV
-205 LETAADDAQRLIGRL
+205 LDASGEDRQRLIGRL
-220 GDAYL
+220 SDPYRL
-225 REVRR
+225 ELRR

-287 KLVDEEHDLGA
+287 KLVDEEHDLAG
-298 ALAGRVPPGSRLYPM
+298 ALAGRVPPGSRLYPL
-313 REGGQILLKDRAIL
+313 RAGGQILLKDRAIL

-380 TDTIRQPDGTLERRN
+380 TDTVRKPDGTLERRN

-434 AGSLAAPLAIVEE
+434 AGSLAAPLTIVEE
-447 RTVGPSLG
+447 RTIGPSLG
-455 RENIDKG
+455 KENIDKG
-462 ERAVLMALVLVVLF
+462 ERAVIAALALVVLF
-476 MAVRYRTLGMIANV
+476 MGVRYRTLGMIANL
-490 ALAGNLVLI
+490 ALVGNLVLI
-499 VAVMSL
+499 LAVMSL

-534 RIREEL
+534 RIREER

-553 YDRAFGTILDANVT
+553 YERAFGTILDANVT

-600 AVFVSRALVN
+600 AVFVTRAMVN
-610 LIQPRGRRA
+610 LIQPRARRA
-619 AAAARS
+619 TAAARS

>member
-1 MNRYPWWVNLLLAAV
+1 MNRYPWWANLLIA
-16 LVLGVLFALP
+16 LVLTLGALYALP
-26 NVYGTD
+26 NWYGTD
-32 PALQVSGQRGRV
+32 PALQISGQRGRS
-44 VDAEAQRQVREAL
+44 VDAATIKQIKTALTAANAEAKS
-57 QAAGLTPRAISATE
+57 ISQGEDGIT
-71 EGLTVR
+71 LR
-77 FADTDQQLEAQDV
+77 FADTDQQLKAQDA
-90 VRGRLGP
+90 VRDTLGQ
-97 DYTVALNLVS
+97 DYTVALNLVP
-107 AAPDWLDAVGAQPMF
+107 AAPAWLSKLRAQPMF

-127 RGGVHFLL
+127 RGGVHFLM
-135 EVDTAAAVRAAEDR
+135 EVDTASAVRAAEDR
-149 LVDDLRQLLREQRL
+149 LVDDLRLLLREDKL
-163 RYEWVRRVAEPG
+163 RYEWVRRVAQG
-175 GASGVEV
+175 DASGVEV
-182 RLRADTDV
+182 RLRSADDV
-190 AQARQL
+190 AKARAL

-205 LETAADDAQRLIGRL
+205 VDKAADDDLRLLGRL
-220 GDAYL
+220 GDAY
-225 REVRR
+225 RIEVRR

-287 KLVDEEHDLGA
+287 KLVDEEHDLAA
-298 ALAGRVPPGSRLYPM
+298 ALAGRVPPGSRLYPL
-313 REGGQILLKDRAIL
+313 RVGGHILLKDRAIL

-359 FERVTGDNIGRRL
+359 FERVTGENIGRRL
-372 AVVFIENK
+372 AVVFIENT
-380 TDTIRQPDGTLERRN
+380 TDTVRGADGKLERRN

-434 AGSLAAPLAIVEE
+434 AGSLAAPLTIVEE
-447 RTVGPSLG
+447 RTIGPSLG
-455 RENIDKG
+455 RENIEKG
-462 ERAVLMALVLVVLF
+462 ERAVLVALLLVVLF
-476 MAVRYRTLGMIANV
+476 MGIRYRTLGLIANV
-490 ALAGNLVLI
+490 ALAGNLLLI
-499 VAVMSL
+499 LAVMSL

-534 RIREEL
+534 RIREER

-553 YDRAFGTILDANVT
+553 YERAFGTILDANVT

-600 AVFVSRALVN
+600 AVFVTRAMVN
-610 LIQPRGRRA
+610 LIQPRARRA
-619 AAAARS
+619 AVAVRG

>member
-1 MNRYPWWVNLLLAAV
+1 MNRYPWWANLLIA
-16 LVLGVLFALP
+16 LVLALGALYALP
-26 NVYGTD
+26 NWYGTD
-32 PALQVSGQRGRV
+32 PALQISGQRGRS
-44 VDAEAQRQVREAL
+44 VDAATIERIKTALNAANVVAKSIAQGEDGITL
-57 QAAGLTPRAISATE
+57 
-71 EGLTVR
+71 R
-77 FADTDQQLEAQDV
+77 FADTDQQLKAQDT
-90 VRGRLGP
+90 VRDTLGQ
-97 DYTVALNLVS
+97 DYTVALNLVP
-107 AAPDWLDAVGAQPMF
+107 AAPAWLSKLRAQPMF

-127 RGGVHFLL
+127 RGGVHFLM
-135 EVDTAAAVRAAEDR
+135 EVDTASAVRAAEDR
-149 LVDDLRQLLREQRL
+149 LVDDLRLLLREDKL
-163 RYEWVRRVAEPG
+163 RYEWVRRVVQG
-175 GASGVEV
+175 DASGVEV
-182 RLRADTDV
+182 RLRSANDV
-190 AQARQL
+190 AKARAL

-205 LETAADDAQRLIGRL
+205 VDKAADDEMRLLGRL
-220 GDAYL
+220 GDAY
-225 REVRR
+225 RIEVRR

-280 ATATLEF
+280 ATATLDF
-287 KLVDEEHDLGA
+287 KLVDEEHDLAG
-298 ALAGRVPPGSRLYPM
+298 ALAGRVPPGSRLYPL
-313 REGGQILLKDRAIL
+313 RAGGQILIKDRAIL

-359 FERVTGDNIGRRL
+359 FERVTGENIGRRL
-372 AVVFIENK
+372 AVVFIEN
-380 TDTIRQPDGTLERRN
+380 TTATVRGADGKLERRN

-447 RTVGPSLG
+447 RTIGPSLG
-455 RENIDKG
+455 KENIEKG
-462 ERAVLMALVLVVLF
+462 ERAVLAALLLVVLF
-476 MAVRYRTLGMIANV
+476 MAIRYRTLGMIANL
-490 ALAGNLVLI
+490 ALVGNLLLI
-499 VAVMSL
+499 LAIMSL

-534 RIREEL
+534 RIREER

-553 YDRAFGTILDANVT
+553 YERAFGTILDANVT
-567 TLLAGLLLFIFG
+567 TLLAGVLLFIFG

-600 AVFVSRALVN
+600 AVFVTRAMVN
-610 LIQPRGRRA
+610 LIQPRGRRVALA
-619 AAAARS
+619 AKG

>member
-1 MNRYPWWVNLLLAAV
+1 MNHYAWWKNLLIA
-16 LVLGVLFALP
+16 LVLLLGGLFALP
-26 NVYGTD
+26 NLYGTD
-32 PALQVSGQRGRV
+32 PALQISGLRGRGM
-44 VDAEAQRQVREAL
+44 DAATTDQVTAAL
-57 QAAGLTPRAISATE
+57 KADGVPHLGLALTP

-77 FADTDQQLEAQDV
+77 FADTNEQLRAQDTL
-90 VRGRLGP
+90 REKLGE
-97 DYTVALNLVS
+97 DFTVALNLVPAS
-107 AAPDWLDAVGAQPMF
+107 PQWLTALHAQPMF

-149 LVDDLRQLLREQRL
+149 LVDDLRQLLREDKL
-163 RYEWVRRVAEPG
+163 RYEWVRRFTNGEQTGIELRMRAVDDMDQAE
-175 GASGVEV
+175 A
-182 RLRADTDV
+182 LI
-190 AQARQL
+190 ARS
-196 IERTHPELV
+196 HPELLV
-205 LETAADDAQRLIGRL
+205 EASADDSHRLIGRL
-220 GDAYL
+220 GDAYRL
-225 REVRR
+225 EVGR

-250 EPIVQQQGDSRIIVQ
+250 EPVVQQQGNSRIIVQ

-287 KLVDEEHDLGA
+287 KLVDEEHDLDA
-298 ALAGRVPPGSRLYPM
+298 ALAGRLPPGSRLYPM
-313 REGGQILLKDRAIL
+313 RDRGQILIKDRAIL

-334 AASGF
+334 ASSGF

-359 FERVTGDNIGRRL
+359 FERVTGDNVGRRL
-372 AVVFIENK
+372 AVVFIEQK
-380 TDTIRQPDGTLERRN
+380 SETVRQPDGKSV
-395 RRTEEVIT
+395 RRTSRSEEVIT

-413 RFQITGMDNARE
+413 RFQITGMESATE
-425 ARDLALLLR
+425 ARNLALLLR
-434 AGSLAAPLAIVEE
+434 AGALAAPLSIVEE

-455 RENIDKG
+455 KENIEKG
-462 ERAVLMALVLVVLF
+462 VRAVQAALLLVVLF
-476 MAVRYRTLGMIANV
+476 MAIRYRTLGMIANI
-490 ALAGNLVLI
+490 ALAGNVVLI
-499 VAVMSL
+499 LAVMSL

-534 RIREEL
+534 RIREER

-547 ASIAAG
+547 ASIASG
-553 YDRAFGTILDANVT
+553 YERAFGTILDANVT

-587 VTLSIGIVTTVFT
+587 VTLSIGIVTTMFT
-600 AVFVSRALVN
+600 AVLVTRAMVN

-619 AAAARS
+619 TAIARS